1 MNHSFT
7 STLFVLLI
15 TSICFSQN
23 LVLNGSFED
32 TEKCAE
38 DLQQFDKNVKYWNT
52 PTSGSTDLFNNCAA
66 FLDLKPTNNYQGSQL
81 PFHGENYA
89 GCYFYG
95 IDDYRE
101 YIQGSLSEPLIKGSR
116 YKLSLEISLADK
128 SDIAIKDIQ
137 VMFTDTIIKSWGTYP
152 ITKNRIR
159 NKNIETFMVHLSND
173 DEYLNNKETWIEI
186 SIEFIAKK
194 SANYFTIGNFNS
206 NKLTDKKNQRFLPR
220 IRKSYYY
227 IDEVKLIDLEKK
239 IPKVILKKRSTIKT
253 DSIQKVN
260 EFKINSIYTLKSIQ
274 FEFDK
279 STLIENSTKELDE
292 LIIYLKQNPE
302 LKIQINGHTDYLGK
316 AAYNQ
321 KLSEDRAKS
330 VADYLIS
337 KGISKN
343 RITSKGYG
351 ESQPIDPNEPED
363 AQAKNR
369 RVEFILSN

>member
-32 TEKCAE
+32 TEKCVAYIGR
-38 DLQQFDKNVKYWNT
+38 FDKVLNWSKPNRGT
-52 PTSGSTDLFNNCAA
+52 TDLFNDCIKSEAGIPKNYNGNQRA
-66 FLDLKPTNNYQGSQL
+66 LDG
-81 PFHGENYA
+81 HNYA
-89 GCYFYG
+89 GIYTFSNH
-95 IDDYRE
+95 DYRE
-101 YIQGSLSEPLIKGSR
+101 YIQGRTTKRLEKGKK
-116 YKLSLEISLADK
+116 YKLTFHISLAEKSDFAIKNFAVLLSKNQLNFYNSDKISSRLLKKDK
-128 SDIAIKDIQ
+128 SNKY
-137 VMFTDTIIKSWGTYP
+137 KLYP
-152 ITKNRIR
+152 IE
-159 NKNIETFMVHLSND
+159 NKRYYDNTERWIPIEVTFTASGYE
-173 DEYLNNKETWIEI
+173 EYI
-186 SIEFIAKK
+186 
-194 SANYFTIGNFNS
+194 TIGNFNRNS
-206 NKLTDKKNQRFLPR
+206 KTDKIKISR
-220 IRKSYYY
+220 IISQNISYYY
-227 IDEVKLIDLEKK
+227 IDDVSLVDLASQEIMEKEENSTQIK
-239 IPKVILKKRSTIKT
+239 PKEKS
-253 DSIQKVN
+253 S
-260 EFKINSIYTLKSIQ
+260 FKINSIYTLKSIQ

-330 VADYLIS
+330 VAGYLIS
-337 KGISKN
+337 KGISKK